1 MKKVLK
7 VPMVSRIEG
16 HATVSVD
23 LDDSGKIQD
32 AIMHVIELRGFE
44 KNLRGMELSK
54 MPQVTGRICGVCP
67 SSHIVVSG
75 KALDMAYGLTPPPA
89 AVMLRELMNL
99 SQTIFSHALHFFA
112 LGGPDLILGIDAD
125 PAKRNLFGI
134 IEAAP
139 DAAKKALRL
148 RTLGSKLNEA
158 STARA
163 THGIAVVPGGVCYV
177 LDEGKRDQ
185 MLAQAREA
193 LELAQWAMEFGKTVL
208 QGKDPQDLMSVFD
221 LECYNI
227 GTVNGGKLD
236 MTYGDLRV
244 LDPKGSNILEFK
256 STDYKKYVKEEALK
270 ESYMKAAMFAHG
282 GDLKIF
288 RGNSLA
294 RLNVCDSIG
303 TPLAQKE
310 LEIFRSNFGKPAHK
324 SILHHYARL
333 IELLYSCERVIELLE
348 NPEITSKN
356 VRDPITKKPTYG
368 IAHVEAPRGPLFH
381 EYEADSQGRVKR
393 ANFIVATQHNY
404 IAINKTIRQA
414 AEYYLDKG
422 DKKLMN
428 ALEVAIRVYDPCLA
442 CATHSLPGQM
452 PLVLNIYQSG
462 KLLRKVERQL

>member
-16 HATVSVD
+16 HATISVD
-23 LDDSGKIQD
+23 LDDSGKVKD
-32 AIMHVIELRGFE
+32 AMMHVIELRGFE

-67 SSHIVVSG
+67 TSHIVASG
-75 KALDMAYGLTPPPA
+75 KALDMAYGLTPPPTA
-89 AVMLRELMNL
+89 KMLRELMNL
-99 SQTIFSHALHFFA
+99 SQTIFSHSLHFFA
-112 LGGPDLILGIDAD
+112 LGGPDLILGIDA
-125 PAKRNLFGI
+125 PPEKRNLFGI

-163 THGIAVVPGGVCYV
+163 THGIAVVPGGICYV
-177 LDEGKRDQ
+177 LEEEKRDH
-185 MLAQAREA
+185 MLAQAKEA

-221 LECYNI
+221 FECYNI

-236 MTYGDLRV
+236 MTYGDLRIID
-244 LDPKGSNILEFK
+244 LEGNIVKEFP
-256 STDYKKYVKEEALK
+256 SVDYKDYVKEKVLK
-270 ESYMKAAMFAHG
+270 HSYLKAAMFG
-282 GDLKIF
+282 EDKVF

-294 RLNVCDSIG
+294 RLNVCDSIH

-310 LEIFRSNFGKPAHK
+310 LETFRDNFGKPAHK

-333 IELLYSCERVIELLE
+333 IELLYSCERIIEILE
-348 NPEITSKN
+348 HPDVTSKD
-356 VRDPITKKPTYG
+356 VRDPITRKPTHG

-381 EYEADSQGRVKR
+381 EYEADSEGRVKR

-404 IAINKTIRQA
+404 IAINETIKQA

-422 DKKLMN
+422 DAKLMN

-442 CATHSLPGQM
+442 CATHSLPGAM
-452 PLVLNIYQSG
+452 PLVLNIYENE
-462 KLLRKVERQL
+462 KFVRKVERHS